1 MKILLIHHRIPYP
14 LNSGMDKVRYN
25 LIRSLSLE
33 HQVTLIAP
41 VDEYTEQ
48 GAIEHMRKQ
57 CHELIAVPIKN
68 RINSIQ
74 KSRLLHFY
82 RLLRLILFRVPMYIV
97 NNEYPAV
104 ARQVQQLCETRQF
117 DLVQVTSNITS
128 GYLRFARLL
137 RPHVLGPMDDSIEAA
152 RTNMTVAKTFRARF
166 FFRME
171 YYARKHYDIKACLN
185 SDWVF
190 LHSKEDL
197 KRINELAGGLPRARI
212 LPVAIEPEDE
222 PRPALLTPLEVQEQ
236 NSMVIVGGLGSNFN
250 VDAVLFFHQEI
261 FPLILKQVP
270 DAKLYVVGQ
279 TPPPAIKSLEKGGQ
293 VIVTGCVPDV
303 RPYIERAAVYVAP
316 IRAGTGIKTKMVEA
330 LSLGK
335 AIVATRLAQQ
345 GLWDIGENVIC
356 IKDNPIDLANEI
368 VNLLQDDDLRVKL
381 GVNARSLYERS
392 YTFNAVAPR
401 TLEVYNEIK
410 KTLNFGKK

>member
-14 LNSGMDKVRYN
+14 LNSGMDKIRYN

-41 VDEYTEQ
+41 VDEYTEK
-48 GAIEHMRKQ
+48 GAIEHMRNQ
-57 CHELIAVPIKN
+57 CHELIAVPVKN
-68 RINSIQ
+68 RINTIQ
-74 KSRLLHFY
+74 KSRLLHLY

-104 ARQVQQLCETRQF
+104 ARQVQQLCETGQF

-128 GYLRFARLL
+128 GYLRYARLL

-152 RTNMTVAKTFRARF
+152 RTNMIVAKTFRARF

-185 SDWVF
+185 ADWVF
-190 LHSKEDL
+190 FHSKEDL
-197 KRINELAGGLPRARI
+197 QRVSDLGNGLPRARL
-212 LPVAIEPEDE
+212 LPVAVEPEDE
-222 PRPALLTPLEVQEQ
+222 VRPALRSPLEVQEP
-236 NSMVIVGGLGSNFN
+236 NSLVIVGGLGSNFN
-250 VDAVLFFHQEI
+250 VDAVLFFYQQI

-270 DAKLYVVGQ
+270 EAKLYVVGQ
-279 TPPPAIKSLEKGGQ
+279 HPPPDIKRLEQGGQ
-293 VIVTGCVPDV
+293 VIVTGSVPDV

-335 AIVATRLAQQ
+335 AIVATRLALQ
-345 GLWDIGENVIC
+345 GLWDLGEGVIC
-356 IKDNPIDLANEI
+356 IKDNPGDLAREI
-368 VNLLQDDDLRVKL
+368 VNLLQDDNSRIKI
-381 GVNARSLYERS
+381 GVRARKLYERS
-392 YTFNAVAPR
+392 YTFNVVTPL
-401 TLEVYNEIK
+401 TLEVYYEIK
-410 KTLNFGKK
+410 NSYKIV